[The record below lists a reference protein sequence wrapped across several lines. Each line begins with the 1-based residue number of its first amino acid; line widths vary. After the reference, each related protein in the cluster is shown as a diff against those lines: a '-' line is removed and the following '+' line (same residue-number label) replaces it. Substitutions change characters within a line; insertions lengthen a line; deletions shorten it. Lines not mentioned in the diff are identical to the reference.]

1 MNIPGNRPSTSSDPN
16 QFPPNP
22 HAISRWI
29 RQGVEMLSKTNI
41 IQESAITKVRDVVE
55 RAFPVNQEPTQ
66 HPIQR
71 EKSTPRERTPP
82 PSSTKTE
89 LPIELVQQLIKS
101 PLELKNVPELKI
113 LPVPLQET
121 IRLTKINQPS
131 QAVEETISLIPQL
144 ETPLLERSSLEMS
157 KGRELFN
164 DGIISSISKK
174 FDSILIFEPDDPK
187 KISREKRAEI
197 VIEASLIAPKQP
209 INRSFEYVAF
219 GSGAMRQDLHQIMTL
234 IGLGINDLNIS
245 LIDARYGGIYRD
257 DIPISGG
264 DPSLLKNEIEEIGH
278 TIAPH
283 VKINITLFPST
294 EEYLEQFSN
303 KKIDLLTAIRV
314 EDHESDIADALE
326 RLENKMADDSGMLI
340 CSASDNTIKTKCFR
354 KKRERS
360 ILPPKHLELNEG
372 SPEMLFLKELNEFK
386 GLLIGSNM
394 GQQRSKNRLIS
405 KGWVKNHP

>member
-41 IQESAITKVRDVVE
+41 LPESAITKVRDVVE

-144 ETPLLERSSLEMS
+144 ETPLL
-157 KGRELFN
+157 
-164 DGIISSISKK
+164 
-174 FDSILIFEPDDPK
+174 
-187 KISREKRAEI
+187 
-197 VIEASLIAPKQP
+197 
-209 INRSFEYVAF
+209 
-219 GSGAMRQDLHQIMTL
+219 
-234 IGLGINDLNIS
+234 
-245 LIDARYGGIYRD
+245 
-257 DIPISGG
+257 
-264 DPSLLKNEIEEIGH
+264 
-278 TIAPH
+278 
-283 VKINITLFPST
+283 
-294 EEYLEQFSN
+294 
-303 KKIDLLTAIRV
+303 
-314 EDHESDIADALE
+314 
-326 RLENKMADDSGMLI
+326 
-340 CSASDNTIKTKCFR
+340 
-354 KKRERS
+354 
-360 ILPPKHLELNEG
+360 
-372 SPEMLFLKELNEFK
+372 
-386 GLLIGSNM
+386 
-394 GQQRSKNRLIS
+394 
-405 KGWVKNHP
+405 